1 MSDDTLLEIENLYIN
16 FYTKA
21 GVVKA
26 IDGVAL
32 SINKGETFGLVGES
46 GCGKSV
52 TANSIMG
59 LVQSPPGKIESGI
72 IRFSTPK
79 EIIRRAKTK
88 GLRKKDAYI
97 KEAASKDK
105 IDILKLNKKDI
116 RLIRGRA
123 ISMIFQEPMSALN
136 PVFTAGDQISEII
149 LLHEKREMAEAVLK
163 RMEDGKEPK
172 KFVRASKKKD
182 DKGMLRC
189 SGCNSAVSKEQKT
202 CTQCGASFVRNPEP
216 RIRFGHGFYKRIY
229 TKMAADPDDRMLN
242 LMAKI
247 PVVRRYR
254 HPMIREANEKALRM
268 LRLVRIP
275 DPQNVM
281 KSFPHE
287 LSGGMQQRVMI
298 AIALSCRP
306 QLLIADEP
314 TTALDVT
321 IQAQILKL
329 IQELQEEMGT
339 SVLMITHN
347 LGIVAEV
354 CDRVGVM
361 YAGCMVERADTKSV
375 FKEPLHPYTQGL
387 MNSIPKVDLQLTRLE
402 TIEGNVPNLIKPPS
416 GCRFHTR
423 CPYAMEH
430 CKEVKPELIEIKPGH
445 SVACHL
451 YGGVSNG

>member
-1 MSDDTLLEIENLYIN
+1 MSKDTIIDIKDLRIN

-26 IDGVAL
+26 IDGVDL
-32 SINKGETFGLVGES
+32 SIIKGETFGLVGES

-59 LVQSPPGKIESGI
+59 LIQSPPGKIEKGAI
-72 IRFSTPK
+72 WFNAPK
-79 EIIRRAKTK
+79 EILERMQPNGRFRKGSSKTLSLTDGK
-88 GLRKKDAYI
+88 V
-97 KEAASKDK
+97 E
-105 IDILKLNKKDI
+105 ILGLNKKNL

-123 ISMIFQEPMSALN
+123 ISMIFQEPMTALN

-149 LLHEKREMAEAVLK
+149 LLHEKRELAEAVLK
-163 RMEDGKEPK
+163 KLNETNGQK
-172 KFVRASKKKD
+172 KRYRRASKKIGG
-182 DKGMLRC
+182 KGELRC
-189 SGCNSAVSKEQKT
+189 SSCNGIVLEDQEL
-202 CTQCGASFVRNPEP
+202 CPQCGSSFVRNPNKKV
-216 RIRFGHGFYKRIY
+216 RFRRFYKRIY
-229 TKMAADPDDRMLN
+229 VKMAKDPDALSLS
-242 LMAKI
+242 LMAKVPI
-247 PVVRRYR
+247 LRRYR
-254 HPMIREANEKALRM
+254 RLMIIEANDRAMRM

-275 DPQNVM
+275 DPKNVM

-329 IQELQEEMGT
+329 IQELQDEMDT

-361 YAGCMVERADTKSV
+361 YAGCLVERASTDSI

-387 MNSIPKVDLQLTRLE
+387 MNAIPKLDLELSRLE
-402 TIEGNVPNLIKPPS
+402 TIEGNVPNLINPPS

-423 CPYAMEH
+423 CPYVMEH
-430 CKEVKPELIEIKPGH
+430 CKKEKPQLIDIAPGH

-451 YGGVSNG
+451 YGGVGNG

>member
-1 MSDDTLLEIENLYIN
+1 MNDEFIIEIEDLYIN
-16 FYTKA
+16 FYTKG

-26 IDGVAL
+26 IDGVNL
-32 SINKGETFGLVGES
+32 SIIKGETFGLVGES

-59 LVQSPPGKIESGI
+59 LIPTPPGKIEKGV
-72 IRFSTPK
+72 IRFTTPK
-79 EIIRRAKTK
+79 EIMDRVRSGKRTFKGSEAKDPK
-88 GLRKKDAYI
+88 G
-97 KEAASKDK
+97 DK
-105 IDILKLNKKDI
+105 IDIMKLNKKAI

-149 LLHEKREMAEAVLK
+149 LLHEKKELAEAVLK
-163 RMEDGKEPK
+163 KLEERRNGKGVTLGYN
-172 KFVRASKKKD
+172 F
-182 DKGMLRC
+182 L
-189 SGCNSAVSKEQKT
+189 
-202 CTQCGASFVRNPEP
+202 
-216 RIRFGHGFYKRIY
+216 KRTY
-229 TKMAADPDDRMLN
+229 TKMAADPDNGTLA

-247 PVVRRYR
+247 PLLKSYRR
-254 HPMIREANEKALRM
+254 PMVREANEKALRM

-361 YAGCMVERADTKSV
+361 YAGCLVESANTKTI

-387 MNSIPKVDLQLTRLE
+387 MNSIPKVDLDITRLE

-430 CKEVKPELIEIKPGH
+430 CKKEKPQLIEIEPGH

-451 YGGVSNG
+451 YGGVDNG